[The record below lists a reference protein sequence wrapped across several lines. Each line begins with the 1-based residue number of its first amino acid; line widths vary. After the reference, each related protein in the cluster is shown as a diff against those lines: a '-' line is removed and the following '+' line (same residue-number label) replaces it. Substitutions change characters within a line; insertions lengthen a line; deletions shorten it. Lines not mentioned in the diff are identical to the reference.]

1 MQTKKI
7 RYSNKNK
14 NIKLMKNETRK
25 HKTAKKYYKVLVCNT
40 INQRN
45 STRGGKPTNISPEE
59 GLEKIKD
66 IFENMKDMI
75 KYYMVVEPESGKQNT
90 YKKNDDATKDLQ
102 GIEQG
107 NYEKALISLKAMK
120 NIYDKDTSIFDFTL
134 VDKYD
139 FDDNGNYILLNAG
152 GKNDSI
158 IPKNTIEYFED
169 FFEKI
174 KIFIGQSVK
183 IENVSESTGKKD
195 LQKIKDVEKLFNS
208 VFNHDLPDLPRMSN
222 IELLEKMQISL
233 DDNMISQEQYDKIK
247 QALNAPTTAYL
258 KNISSTVLTGA
269 KNIGEWFTSQS
280 DKKST
285 GKKNNQQTVKLL
297 WFPRTEYKKDPMQK
311 SNKMEYGQFM
321 ILIEPQRYT
330 DTMEF
335 FNQTFY
341 GVEDLLTNILDGCP
355 GTTCSN
361 GVSRRR
367 PYKEQIIDITNY
379 QPHFDKLLKDNK
391 NRNKKD
397 DGLPKLT
404 SENLAKINNVNKSKT
419 KVK

>member
-14 NIKLMKNETRK
+14 DKKIMKNETKK

-40 INQRN
+40 VNKRN
-45 STRGGKPTNISPEE
+45 TTRGGEPINTNPEE
-59 GLEKIKD
+59 DLEKIKK
-66 IFENMKDMI
+66 ILANIKDMI
-75 KYYMVVEPESGKQNT
+75 KYHMVVEPDPVKLNT
-90 YKKNDDATKDLQ
+90 YKKNDQETKELQ
-102 GIEQG
+102 DIETE
-107 NYEKALISLKAMK
+107 NYKKALISLNAMK
-120 NIYDKDTSIFDFTL
+120 NIYDKDASTFDLNL
-134 VDKYD
+134 VDRYD
-139 FDDNGNYILLNAG
+139 FDDNGNYIRSNPA
-152 GKNDSI
+152 GKNDTILS
-158 IPKNTIEYFED
+158 KNTLEFFED
-169 FFEKI
+169 LFKNI

-183 IENVSESTGKKD
+183 ISNVSESIGKKD
-195 LQKIKDVEKLFNS
+195 LQKINDVEKLFNS
-208 VFNHDLPDLPRMSN
+208 VFNNDSSDIQHISN
-222 IELLEKMQISL
+222 IELLEKMKISL

-258 KNISSTVLTGA
+258 KNISSSVLTGA

-280 DKKST
+280 EKKPP

-321 ILIEPQRYT
+321 VLIEPQRYT

-355 GTTCSN
+355 GTKCSN

-379 QPHFDKLLKDNK
+379 QPHFDKISKDNK
-391 NRNKKD
+391 NKNKRDDEQKND
-397 DGLPKLT
+397 DGSPKLT
-404 SENLAKINNVNKSKT
+404 AENLKKIK
-419 KVK
+419 